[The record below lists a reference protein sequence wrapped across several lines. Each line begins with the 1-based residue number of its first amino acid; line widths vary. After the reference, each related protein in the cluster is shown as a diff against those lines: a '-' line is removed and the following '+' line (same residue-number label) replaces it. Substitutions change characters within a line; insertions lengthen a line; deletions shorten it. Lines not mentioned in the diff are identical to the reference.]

1 MKVSNKYASLLSA
14 LLVGVQVAIGVVA
27 VRSGQDVAL
36 HWDIRG
42 NVDETG
48 SACHLFLL
56 PGISIIVFLLMTFFE
71 ARPHYCNWPC
81 RFNDGRKGY
90 RLLGRL
96 VGVLKLWVTAFL
108 TFVAYEA
115 YRGGRFSYAVAVVFL
130 AVAVVAVC
138 VFAVRLRRA

>member
-1 MKVSNKYASLLSA
+1 
-14 LLVGVQVAIGVVA
+14 
-27 VRSGQDVAL
+27 
-36 HWDIRG
+36 
-42 NVDETG
+42 
-48 SACHLFLL
+48 
-56 PGISIIVFLLMTFFE
+56 MTFFE

-96 VGVLKLWVTAFL
+96 VGVLKLWVTAFF

-138 VFAVRLRRA
+138 VFAVRLRRAGRLPCRDSNEKGMRSGRQAVFRIPFVFQCYMLQGAVCALPPCQGCLPM